1 MAEEK
6 REGGGELVCNVC
18 SPQKLQR
25 VGDEA
30 GDGDKGGGRAILKQ
44 LIRSMASKP
53 LMCPSTPRGTLRLDP
68 DVEGYIGPG
77 SRGSH

>member
-1 MAEEK
+1 M
-6 REGGGELVCNVC
+6 CNVS
-18 SPQKLQR
+18 SPQRLQR
-25 VGDEA
+25 VGDKA
-30 GDGDKGGGRAILKQ
+30 GDCDKGGGRAILKQ